1 MTTVIKNIL
10 KRNKKYDS
18 EYEKKRR
25 RRKKNHRSPKL
36 DKENSILLAKVRFLD
51 CIGYYLPT

>member
-1 MTTVIKNIL
+1 MIL
-10 KRNKKYDS
+10 NMKK
-18 EYEKKRR
+18 KKEEE
-25 RRKKNHRSPKL
+25 KKNHRSPKL